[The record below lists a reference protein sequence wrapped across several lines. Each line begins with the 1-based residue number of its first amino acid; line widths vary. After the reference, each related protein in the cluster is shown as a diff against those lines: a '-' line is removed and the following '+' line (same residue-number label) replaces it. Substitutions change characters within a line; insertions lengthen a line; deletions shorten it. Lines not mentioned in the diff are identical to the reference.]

1 MALNERLLKWAECE
15 HEMKKFGA
23 NKKKEGA
30 NHYREMIGLAPRTI
44 KRSEDGKHIQS
55 EQTDDSGSDS
65 ARAEEGSEENA

>member
-15 HEMKKFGA
+15 HEMKKFGK

-30 NHYREMIGLAPRTI
+30 NHYREMIGLAPMKI

-55 EQTDDSGSDS
+55 EQTDDGGNTEKEGENEGESDC
-65 ARAEEGSEENA
+65 